1 MSIMKALLFLKLA
14 LILRIGE
21 ELFNYM
27 CMKLVPLNDHVTWA
41 TSECMVRE
49 NISSNQLNSKQ
60 HVQYSLMCVCTM
72 YIYDMSCMHVHV

>member
-27 CMKLVPLNDHVTWA
+27 CMKLVSLNGHVTWA
-41 TSECMVRE
+41 ASEF
-49 NISSNQLNSKQ
+49 
-60 HVQYSLMCVCTM
+60 
-72 YIYDMSCMHVHV
+72 